1 MTIYTEGPIIGGPI
15 DLGDIVPETE
25 VWSAWAT
32 ADLIAVVLTA
42 SLVVRLLLAC
52 QKDAHPLIGLSEPLG
67 RAQRI
72 GVVLLVA
79 AAAVLLAFALA
90 IFFQDYT
97 HAQAEHRRVFMDA
110 TFYTGRTAEYRSA
123 AMALYSAAIHQEIW
137 LLATAAAGVIGS
149 WLVFAHRATT
159 EPLINWLK
167 DG

>member
-1 MTIYTEGPIIGGPI
+1 MTIYTDGLIVGGPI
-15 DLGDIVPETE
+15 NLGDIVPETE
-25 VWSAWAT
+25 VWSGWAT
-32 ADLIAVVLTA
+32 ADLIAIVLTA
-42 SLVVRLLLAC
+42 SVVCRLLLAC
-52 QKDAHPLIGLSEPLG
+52 RKDAHPLIGLSEPLG

-72 GVVLLVA
+72 GVVLLIA

-90 IFFQDYT
+90 IIFQDYT

-159 EPLINWLK
+159 EPLIRWLK

>member
-1 MTIYTEGPIIGGPI
+1 MTIYTGGPIIGGPI

-52 QKDAHPLIGLSEPLG
+52 RKGAHPLIGLSEPLG

-90 IFFQDYT
+90 IIFQDYT

-123 AMALYSAAIHQEIW
+123 VMALYSAAAHRDMW
-137 LLATAAAGVIGS
+137 LLVTAAVGVIGG
-149 WLVFAHRATT
+149 WLVFAHRTIT
-159 EPLINWLK
+159 GPLIRWLK